1 MKLANLFTDSK
12 LFTDIRHAD
21 DLVMNMVQILAAR
34 VDELE
39 ELLDRECKQNEALDE
54 LLMAI
59 GAEADLDTSAYNGKK
74 YLSLGY
80 IREENPH
87 FADLVDY
94 FNLRE
99 EEDDE
104 RLSAEHQ
111 E

>member
-1 MKLANLFTDSK
+1 MKVTDLIPDGNHDCGTAILMMAKTLAK
-12 LFTDIRHAD
+12 
-21 DLVMNMVQILAAR
+21 R

-59 GAEADLDTSAYNGKK
+59 GTEARLDTSTYIGKK
-74 YLSLGY
+74 YISLGY
-80 IREENPH
+80 IREDNPH
-87 FADLVDY
+87 FAEIVDY

-99 EEDDE
+99 EEKNA
-104 RLSAEHQ
+104 RIPTEHQ

>member
-1 MKLANLFTDSK
+1 MKLANLFTDS
-12 LFTDIRHAD
+12 RNAD
-21 DLVMNMVQILAAR
+21 ELLMHTVQALAAR

-39 ELLDRECKQNEALDE
+39 DLLDRECKQNEALDE

-59 GAEADLDTSAYNGKK
+59 GAEANLDTSTYIGKK

-80 IREENPH
+80 IREDNPH

-104 RLSAEHQ
+104 RLSAVDKE
-111 E
+111 

>member
-1 MKLANLFTDSK
+1 MKLANLFKDSR
-12 LFTDIRHAD
+12 TPE
-21 DLVMNMVQILAAR
+21 DLLIFMAQALAAR

-59 GAEADLDTSAYNGKK
+59 GTEARLDTSTYIGKK
-74 YLSLGY
+74 YISLGY

>member
-1 MKLANLFTDSK
+1 MKVTDLIPDGNHDCGTAILMMAKNLAK
-12 LFTDIRHAD
+12 
-21 DLVMNMVQILAAR
+21 R

-104 RLSAEHQ
+104 RVSAVDKE
-111 E
+111 

>member
-1 MKLANLFTDSK
+1 MKLANLFTDS
-12 LFTDIRHAD
+12 RNAD
-21 DLVMNMVQILAAR
+21 ELLMHTVQALAAR

-59 GAEADLDTSAYNGKK
+59 GAEANLDTSAYNGKK

-104 RLSAEHQ
+104 RLSVVDKE
-111 E
+111 